1 MEIKRLT
8 ELLNEKK
15 YAQIKEMLSEMNSID
30 LADLLEQFPDDSMV
44 VLFRLISKET
54 AAEVFAN
61 MPNDMQQTLISTFTE
76 KELKE
81 IFEDMYMDDTVD
93 ILEEMPANVVEQIL
107 NVTDKETRS
116 RINELLRY
124 PQDSAGSI
132 MTVEYV
138 DLKKTMTV
146 RQALDKIKKVGID
159 QETIYT
165 CYVIENKKLLGIVTA
180 KSLMLSDEDTL
191 IETLMETHIIS
202 VNTHMDKEEVS
213 KLFHKYHLIAIPVVD
228 TENCMVGIVTF
239 DDAMEVYEDEMNED
253 ISLMAAVQPSDDS
266 YFETSV
272 FNHAKHRILW
282 LLVLMLSATITG
294 TILSSYE
301 KMIASVPLLVSF
313 IPMLMDTGGNCG
325 SQSSVTVIRGLS
337 LGQVGFSDWLRVLW
351 KETRIS
357 ALCAAALAAVNF
369 LRLLVMSH
377 VGMGI
382 ALTVSLTLA
391 VTVITSDL
399 IGSALPIIA
408 KRLGFDP
415 AVMASPLIT
424 TVVDATSLLTYFWM
438 ASWLLGL

>member
-325 SQSSVTVIRGLS
+325 TQSSTLVIRGIATDEIQFRDLFRVAFKEAQVS
-337 LGQVGFSDWLRVLW
+337 LLVGL
-351 KETRIS
+351 
-357 ALCAAALAAVNF
+357 ALAVVNGIRI
-369 LRLLVMSH
+369 LLMYQDPMLALLV
-377 VGMGI
+377 GI
-382 ALTVSLTLA
+382 TLMATVFMA
-391 VTVITSDL
+391 EL
-399 IGSALPIIA
+399 IGCVLPLLA
-408 KRLGFDP
+408 KKVHLDP
-415 AVMASPLIT
+415 AIMAAPLIT
-424 TVVDATSLLTYFWM
+424 TIVDTFSIMIYFGVATM
-438 ASWLLGL
+438 LLGL

>member
-213 KLFHKYHLIAIPVVD
+213 KLFHKYHLIAIPVSGYGKLHGRYRD
-228 TENCMVGIVTF
+228 FRRCDG
-239 DDAMEVYEDEMNED
+239 
-253 ISLMAAVQPSDDS
+253 SL
-266 YFETSV
+266 
-272 FNHAKHRILW
+272 
-282 LLVLMLSATITG
+282 
-294 TILSSYE
+294 
-301 KMIASVPLLVSF
+301 
-313 IPMLMDTGGNCG
+313 
-325 SQSSVTVIRGLS
+325 
-337 LGQVGFSDWLRVLW
+337 
-351 KETRIS
+351 
-357 ALCAAALAAVNF
+357 
-369 LRLLVMSH
+369 
-377 VGMGI
+377 
-382 ALTVSLTLA
+382 
-391 VTVITSDL
+391 
-399 IGSALPIIA
+399 
-408 KRLGFDP
+408 
-415 AVMASPLIT
+415 
-424 TVVDATSLLTYFWM
+424 
-438 ASWLLGL
+438 

>member
-325 SQSSVTVIRGLS
+325 TQSSTLVIRGIATDEIQFRDLFRVAFKEAQVS
-337 LGQVGFSDWLRVLW
+337 LLVGL
-351 KETRIS
+351 
-357 ALCAAALAAVNF
+357 ALAVVNGI
-369 LRLLVMSH
+369 RILLMYQDP
-377 VGMGI
+377 MLALLLGI
-382 ALTVSLTLA
+382 TLMATVFMA
-391 VTVITSDL
+391 EL
-399 IGSALPIIA
+399 IGCVLPLLA
-408 KRLGFDP
+408 KKVHLDP
-415 AVMASPLIT
+415 AIMAAPLIT
-424 TVVDATSLLTYFWM
+424 TIVDTFSIMIYFGVATM
-438 ASWLLGL
+438 LLGL

>member
-116 RINELLRY
+116 RIKELQQY

-325 SQSSVTVIRGLS
+325 TQSSTLVIRGIATDEIQFRDLFRVAFKEAQVS
-337 LGQVGFSDWLRVLW
+337 LLVGL
-351 KETRIS
+351 
-357 ALCAAALAAVNF
+357 ALAVVNGI
-369 LRLLVMSH
+369 RILLMYQDP
-377 VGMGI
+377 MLALLLGI
-382 ALTVSLTLA
+382 TLMATVFMA
-391 VTVITSDL
+391 EL
-399 IGSALPIIA
+399 IGCVLPLLA
-408 KRLGFDP
+408 KKVHLDP
-415 AVMASPLIT
+415 AIMAAPLIT
-424 TVVDATSLLTYFWM
+424 TIVDTFSIMIYFGVATM
-438 ASWLLGL
+438 LLGL

>member
-138 DLKKTMTV
+138 DQKKTMTV

-325 SQSSVTVIRGLS
+325 TQSSTLVIRGIATDEIQFRDLFRVAFKEAQVS
-337 LGQVGFSDWLRVLW
+337 LLVGL
-351 KETRIS
+351 
-357 ALCAAALAAVNF
+357 ALAVVNGI
-369 LRLLVMSH
+369 RILLMYQDP
-377 VGMGI
+377 MLALLLGI
-382 ALTVSLTLA
+382 TLMATVFMA
-391 VTVITSDL
+391 EL
-399 IGSALPIIA
+399 IGCVLPLLA
-408 KRLGFDP
+408 KKVHLDP
-415 AVMASPLIT
+415 AIMAAPLIT
-424 TVVDATSLLTYFWM
+424 TIVDTFSIMIYFGVATM
-438 ASWLLGL
+438 LLGL

>member
-81 IFEDMYMDDTVD
+81 IFEYMYMDDTVD

-294 TILSSYE
+294 TILSNYE

-325 SQSSVTVIRGLS
+325 TQSSTLVIRGIATDEIQFRDLFRVAFKEAQVS
-337 LGQVGFSDWLRVLW
+337 LLVGL
-351 KETRIS
+351 
-357 ALCAAALAAVNF
+357 ALAVVNGI
-369 LRLLVMSH
+369 RILLMYQDP
-377 VGMGI
+377 MLALLLGI
-382 ALTVSLTLA
+382 TLMATVFMA
-391 VTVITSDL
+391 EL
-399 IGSALPIIA
+399 IGCVLPLLA
-408 KRLGFDP
+408 KKVHLDP
-415 AVMASPLIT
+415 AIMAAPLIT
-424 TVVDATSLLTYFWM
+424 TIVDTFSIMIYFGVATM
-438 ASWLLGL
+438 LLGL

>member
-146 RQALDKIKKVGID
+146 RQALDKLKKVGID

-325 SQSSVTVIRGLS
+325 TQSSTLVIRGIATDEIQFRDLFRVAFKEAQVS
-337 LGQVGFSDWLRVLW
+337 LLVGL
-351 KETRIS
+351 
-357 ALCAAALAAVNF
+357 ALAVVNGI
-369 LRLLVMSH
+369 RILLMYQDP
-377 VGMGI
+377 MLALLLGI
-382 ALTVSLTLA
+382 TLMATVFMA
-391 VTVITSDL
+391 EL
-399 IGSALPIIA
+399 IGCVLPLLA
-408 KRLGFDP
+408 KKVHLDP
-415 AVMASPLIT
+415 AIMAAPLIT
-424 TVVDATSLLTYFWM
+424 TIVDTFSIMIYFGVATM
-438 ASWLLGL
+438 LLGL

>member
-1 MEIKRLT
+1 
-8 ELLNEKK
+8 
-15 YAQIKEMLSEMNSID
+15 
-30 LADLLEQFPDDSMV
+30 
-44 VLFRLISKET
+44 
-54 AAEVFAN
+54 
-61 MPNDMQQTLISTFTE
+61 
-76 KELKE
+76 
-81 IFEDMYMDDTVD
+81 MDDTVD

-202 VNTHMDKEEVS
+202 VNTHMDTEEVS

-325 SQSSVTVIRGLS
+325 TQSSTLVIRGIATDEIQFRDLFRVAFKEAQVS
-337 LGQVGFSDWLRVLW
+337 LLVGL
-351 KETRIS
+351 
-357 ALCAAALAAVNF
+357 ALAVVNGI
-369 LRLLVMSH
+369 RILLMYQDP
-377 VGMGI
+377 MLALLLGI
-382 ALTVSLTLA
+382 TLMATVFMA
-391 VTVITSDL
+391 EL
-399 IGSALPIIA
+399 IGCVLPLLA
-408 KRLGFDP
+408 KKVHLDP
-415 AVMASPLIT
+415 AIMAAPLIT
-424 TVVDATSLLTYFWM
+424 TIVDTFSIMIYFGVATM
-438 ASWLLGL
+438 LLGL